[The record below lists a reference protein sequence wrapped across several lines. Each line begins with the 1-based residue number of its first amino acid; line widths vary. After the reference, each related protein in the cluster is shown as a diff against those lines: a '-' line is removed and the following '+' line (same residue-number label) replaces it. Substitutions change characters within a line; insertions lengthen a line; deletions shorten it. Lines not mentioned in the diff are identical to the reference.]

1 MAAPIAPVSPDIP
14 SRSAPEADFDVKMF
28 ALFKWATDDFVSF
41 MEAWR
46 SYLETNST
54 IVGGALNGTTI
65 GQTTPAAGAF
75 TELLAANLGGAA
87 VQSSPTDT
95 TASKVLLN
103 GGHGLGGV
111 GINATNGDC
120 NDITASGLY
129 TFDSE
134 TLNSPSFTLNGT
146 ILHIARTADIHT
158 QLAISR
164 ASSSLGRF
172 AVRAVDSATGWSE
185 WREGYTQGSIL
196 GTVSQSGGV
205 PTGALIQRGSNANG
219 EYVRLADGTQYVW
232 SVVSV
237 DVTTTGTQTFTLPAA
252 FVTDSV
258 GSIHPA
264 SASHLT
270 DPNSALYLSNI
281 RQVRATNSA
290 FNIRLASAGTSVDPG
305 GITEQ
310 LVLRAEGRWF

>member
-1 MAAPIAPVSPDIP
+1 MAAPIAPALPAIP

-28 ALFKWATDDFVSF
+28 ALFKWATEDFVSF

-46 SYLETNST
+46 SYLETSST
-54 IVGGALNGTTI
+54 IVDGALNGTTI

-75 TELLAANLGGAA
+75 TELLANSLGGDA
-87 VQSSPTDT
+87 VQSSPDDFTVG
-95 TASKVLLN
+95 KLLKL
-103 GGHGLGGV
+103 GAGGLGSV
-111 GINATNGDC
+111 GLSATNGDC

-146 ILHIARTADIHT
+146 IIHIARTADIHT

-172 AVRAVDSATGWSE
+172 ALRAVDPATGWSE

-219 EYVRLADGTQYVW
+219 EYVRLADGTQICTCQAFQTSDIADTTWTYPASFLYPASPGRPAVSGAIS
-232 SVVSV
+232 SVFGQASFLSIGGIAGLGSVATQV
-237 DVTTTGTQTFTLPAA
+237 DVRGIDVNGNRVALAA
-252 FVTDSV
+252 SL
-258 GSIHPA
+258 IA
-264 SASHLT
+264 
-270 DPNSALYLSNI
+270 I
-281 RQVRATNSA
+281 
-290 FNIRLASAGTSVDPG
+290 
-305 GITEQ
+305 
-310 LVLRAEGRWF
+310 GRWF